1 MLTHL
6 CIRNFTTV
14 RQCEL
19 ELRAGLSVITGETG
33 AGKSVMLDALAMAL
47 GDRVSHQ
54 VLRDESNNADI
65 SAVFRLQE
73 KTALVD
79 WLHAHD
85 LSNEDDPH
93 EAILRRI
100 ITPSGR
106 SRAYINGSPVNI
118 ADLKKVGEQLVD
130 LHNQHEYQSLLEKQ
144 NHGVLID
151 NFGGNQTQLAKVKDA
166 AEQWQALERKIEQLK
181 TQNETKEAR
190 LQLLSYQ
197 VQELDKLALQANESE
212 TLASE
217 QKKLANAEQLVLDL
231 NEAMQTC
238 NGDESSSALSL
249 LQLSQQR
256 LSQLTVDLPSIEPA
270 LELISSAAIQ
280 VEEAF
285 QELSDEQSQLRIDPE
300 RLQWVE
306 QRLDALYSIARKHQ
320 VPVEQLFDT
329 HKQLVQ
335 ELAELEGGD
344 EKIIALKEQQKTLQ
358 KIYIDAA
365 KKLSKKRQ
373 SAANKLSKAVNA
385 KLEELQMSHCQFAV
399 AIEAL
404 TSESPNTTGAESI
417 EFLISTIP
425 GKPAKA
431 LAQIASGGELSR
443 ISLAIAVI
451 TAQTSNIPTVV
462 FDEVDVGIGGGV
474 AEVIGSLLRELG
486 QRGQVFC
493 VTHLAQVAA
502 KGNSHLLAQKSVSKS
517 GATTTITELNTNN
530 RTTELARMIGG
541 LDVTQSS
548 IAHAEEILEST

>member
-151 NFGGNQTQLAKVKDA
+151 NFGGNQAQLTKVKDA

-344 EKIIALKEQQKTLQ
+344 EKTIALKEQEKTLQ